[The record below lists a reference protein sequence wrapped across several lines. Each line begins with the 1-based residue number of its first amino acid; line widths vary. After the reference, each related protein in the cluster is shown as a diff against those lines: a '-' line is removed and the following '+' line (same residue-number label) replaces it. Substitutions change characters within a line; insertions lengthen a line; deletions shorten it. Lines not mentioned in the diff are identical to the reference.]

1 MLLIGLMS
9 VVDTLNLSIR
19 VSAVVTK
26 RLAVALSLFNML
38 MILSRTSNLVQAPI
52 VASMA
57 DVAVKE
63 YSSMWLLPKLRW
75 IIFST
80 TLGTMVGAFLTP
92 TFVQIFVRSIRLF
105 EEKKTVPRVVVHLL
119 KPMNFWDLRKD
130 FRFPSWQEFRLH
142 IRQVRRLPWD
152 LLVWHILVI
161 GFYTVGVLSTIYA
174 AVLEPN
180 MRATVTNLSGV
191 VNGIATLLLFIV
203 VDPPAA
209 MITDHCIQEKRPPE
223 DVKTLNT
230 FLILTRFTGTL
241 FAQFLLVPMSHWV
254 LLVARWVFAI
264 FYGHSL

>member
-1 MLLIGLMS
+1 
-9 VVDTLNLSIR
+9 
-19 VSAVVTK
+19 
-26 RLAVALSLFNML
+26 
-38 MILSRTSNLVQAPI
+38 
-52 VASMA
+52 
-57 DVAVKE
+57 
-63 YSSMWLLPKLRW
+63 
-75 IIFST
+75 
-80 TLGTMVGAFLTP
+80 
-92 TFVQIFVRSIRLF
+92 
-105 EEKKTVPRVVVHLL
+105 
-119 KPMNFWDLRKD
+119 MNFWDLRKD